1 MDDRIREKHK
11 KVLAEYRK
19 LVEGWPLKETIEE
32 RMAAF
37 KEAQEMEPRARVA
50 EECLGSQNEPL
61 TEEQRIQGTEEFLE
75 WLGVDSSQ
83 VWKWIVRKH
92 KNRN

>member
-11 KVLAEYRK
+11 KVLADYKK
-19 LVEGWPLKETIEE
+19 LVEGWPLKPAIEG

-37 KEAQEMEPRARVA
+37 KEAQEMKPRAMLA
-50 EECLGSQNEPL
+50 EECLGLLSEPP
-61 TEEQRIQGTEEFLE
+61 TAEQRIQGIEVFLE

-83 VWKWIVRKH
+83 VWKWIARKH
-92 KNRN
+92 ENGD

>member
-37 KEAQEMEPRARVA
+37 KEAQEMESRARVA
-50 EECLGSQNEPL
+50 EECLAHETLPARELRPHIWTFVHQKP
-61 TEEQRIQGTEEFLE
+61 
-75 WLGVDSSQ
+75 
-83 VWKWIVRKH
+83 KH
-92 KNRN
+92 KN